1 MARQRDRGRIL
12 TEAGKEK
19 IKQAIRAWEFE
30 HERRC
35 TQEQLKELTG
45 LDPSTS
51 SKILNAKGGAD
62 LSKIEDFFQAF
73 GLKLEEADLRSTQT
87 ISAPEPNPNFVGR
100 EDAIADLNALVRRGA
115 KLIVIQ
121 ARGGVGK
128 TTLAWEY
135 LRTQGFD
142 LVLELWMAKETQN
155 IASVEGVIEEWL
167 RRYFDEEPG
176 REFGVTLERLRQKLR
191 DPSQK
196 IGILIDNL
204 EPALD
209 QSGKFIEAHRR
220 YVELMRVLSD
230 RAAQSVS
237 LITSRERLQ
246 EADFGIE
253 HYLLRSL
260 DQQAWQQFFEHHG
273 IHQDE
278 FALAELHRA
287 YGGNAKAMEILRSV
301 VQADFDGNLAAY
313 WQANQSDLFI
323 ERALEDLVA
332 QQFDRLQQHDSDAYN
347 LLCRMGCYRFQDVP
361 TVPLEGL
368 LCLLWDAPEG
378 KRRRVVRSLQER
390 SLVEIQSNQY
400 SLHPVIRAEA
410 IERLTKIE
418 DWEITNNNAAEF
430 WSHSIEH
437 IETVTDALAA
447 FEAYHHYMSIF
458 NFEEAGRVILRRRP
472 SKWHDFDKGER
483 LDGGFHRLGLVQ
495 QMHIAT
501 IKVVESINS
510 SSEALLYNLCRGLSR
525 SFRLMGDFCESVE
538 YSKKSIYLAKKARE
552 KCDDVDSMRD
562 CIWSEAYS
570 LINLGICK
578 IELGDFEEAIKY
590 FEEALWLNA
599 DYMEPV
605 INFYLALLYSSLDT
619 SDTALQFLEKS
630 YQEIP
635 VFRLN
640 TWARGDRLVSLG
652 LAYKNIGRIDKSS
665 ELYNRALL
673 YAQDSKDNRI
683 KAIALYGLAALDRE
697 VGQFVEA
704 LQKNLGAIEILT
716 QIGSRYNL
724 AEAYYQCGLTYQV
737 MKETEKSCTNFQE
750 ALRLFSIMKAPK
762 QVERVRRSMHD
773 ENSNAK

>member
-19 IKQAIRAWEFE
+19 IKQAIRAWEVE

-51 SKILNAKGGAD
+51 SKILNARGGAD
-62 LSKIEDFFQAF
+62 RSKIEDFFRAF

-100 EDAIADLNALVRRGA
+100 EDAISDLSTLVRRGA

-135 LRTQGFD
+135 LKTQGFD

-209 QSGKFIEAHRR
+209 QSGKFIKAHRR

-230 RAAQSVS
+230 RAAQSVT

-260 DQQAWQQFFEHHG
+260 DQQAWQQFFEHHS
-273 IHQDE
+273 IQQDE
-278 FALAELHRA
+278 AALTELHQA

-301 VQADFDGNLAAY
+301 VQADFDGDLAAY
-313 WQANQSDLFI
+313 WQANQGDLFI
-323 ERALEDLVA
+323 ERALEDLVV
-332 QQFDRLQQHDSDAYN
+332 QQFDRLQQHDSGAYN

-368 LCLLWDAPEG
+368 LCLLWDVPES

-390 SLVEIQSNQY
+390 SVIETIADGY
-400 SLHPVIRAEA
+400 YLHPVIRAESIRRITA
-410 IERLTKIE
+410 TQ
-418 DWEITNNNAAEF
+418 DWITVNQKVAEYWTQEIKTV
-430 WSHSIEH
+430 
-437 IETVTDALAA
+437 ETVQDATRA
-447 FEAYHHYMSIF
+447 FEAYFHYMSIGNTESAAF
-458 NFEEAGRVILRRRP
+458 VIVNRRP
-472 SKWHDFDKGER
+472 SRWHAFIQGET
-483 LDGGFHRLGLVQ
+483 LGAGFQRLGLLNKIGFTASEIVFNITSKTTQ
-495 QMHIAT
+495 SGLYGVLGDFYVTEGNFQKAI
-501 IKVVESINS
+501 ESYQESGRLAGEYINLSMIS
-510 SSEALLYNLCRGLSR
+510 SSTEEDLGAPWLC
-525 SFRLMGDFCESVE
+525 SV
-538 YSKKSIYLAKKARE
+538 AP
-552 KCDDVDSMRD
+552 
-562 CIWSEAYS
+562 
-570 LINLGICK
+570 INLGICM
-578 IELGDFEEAIKY
+578 IYLHEFEKASKY
-590 FEEALWLNA
+590 FEEALLISQNYSFHKYIQIFFEYYSA
-599 DYMEPV
+599 FVYS
-605 INFYLALLYSSLDT
+605 ALGLIEKASSL
-619 SDTALQFLEKS
+619 AEKS
-630 YQEIP
+630 YKKINLIGLNTRP
-635 VFRLN
+635 KGFRL
-640 TWARGDRLVSLG
+640 LFLG
-652 LAYKNIGRIDKSS
+652 LTYTNINSASKAFEMFEQAIKYAK
-665 ELYNRALL
+665 ENH
-673 YAQDSKDNRI
+673 YAQIEAQS
-683 KAIALYGLAALDRE
+683 LYGLAELQRNQGKLE
-697 VGQFVEA
+697 EA
-704 LQKNLGAIEILT
+704 LSNNLKSLEILET
-716 QIGSRYNL
+716 IRVKPCL
-724 AEAYYQCGLTYQV
+724 AESYYQLGLTYYAIGDV
-737 MKETEKSCTNFQE
+737 EKANENFQE
-750 ALRLFSIMKAPK
+750 AVWLYTYMGASK
-762 QVERVRRSMHD
+762 QIRRVRQSMGT
-773 ENSNAK
+773 